1 MPSSHVES
9 ASNPELAENDSAIG
23 PSERPASSDSE
34 INRVAELEAEVESY
48 RTLFHQVSEVTSQ
61 AAQGNLEA
69 RLLHCDGSERSR
81 DVSRS
86 VNHLLD
92 MTDAFLREAGAALE
106 HASHEKFFRSVLL
119 RGMRGTFRHK
129 SELINQ
135 AMDRMKG
142 NSSSLKEAERLIFSS
157 ARMAQGAVAEA
168 EEAKSVVKE
177 LGDASGRIDA
187 VLKQISKIAWQTKL
201 LAFNARIEACHAG
214 EAGRGFEV
222 VAQEVKNLAQ
232 QTASATDDISREIAA
247 ISEEVARTTQTIE
260 AIGKTIG
267 QMQEVSANIERV
279 VSGNKDA
286 ASSEK
291 GRRRPGSS
299 PRGGK

>member
-1 MPSSHVES
+1 MPGSHLES
-9 ASNPELAENDSAIG
+9 AAKPELAEGDAAIS
-23 PSERPASSDSE
+23 PSDQSPTSHSE
-34 INRVAELEAEVESY
+34 VNRVAELEAELESY
-48 RTLFHQVSEVTSQ
+48 RALFHQVSEITSQ
-61 AAQGNLEA
+61 AAQGNLEM

-81 DVSRS
+81 EVSRS

-92 MTDAFLREAGAALE
+92 MTDAFLRESGAALE
-106 HASHEKFFRSVLL
+106 HASHEKFFRRVLL
-119 RGMRGTFRHK
+119 RGMRGTFRDK

-142 NSSSLKEAERLIFSS
+142 NSSSLQEAERLIYSS

-168 EEAKSVVKE
+168 EEAKSVVTE

-232 QTASATDDISREIAA
+232 QTASATDDISREITA
-247 ISEEVARTTQTIE
+247 ISEEVTRTTQAIE

-267 QMQEVSANIERV
+267 QMQEVSANIRV

-291 GRRRPGSS
+291 SRRRPGIS
-299 PRGGK
+299 PKGGR

>member
-9 ASNPELAENDSAIG
+9 ASKPELAENDAATSG
-23 PSERPASSDSE
+23 SEPASSHSE
-34 INRVAELEAEVESY
+34 INPVAQLKAELESY
-48 RTLFHQVSEVTSQ
+48 RTLFHQVSEVASQ

-81 DVSRS
+81 ELAHS

-106 HASHEKFFRSVLL
+106 HASHEKFFRCVLL

-142 NSSSLKEAERLIFSS
+142 NSSSLNEAERLIYSS

-177 LGDASGRIDA
+177 LGEASGRIDA

-247 ISEEVARTTQTIE
+247 ISEEVTRTTQTIE

-286 ASSEK
+286 APPEK
-291 GRRRPGSS
+291 SRRRSS
-299 PRGGK
+299 TSPKGGR